1 MNNPESSR
9 GPVPSNPSLR
19 SVHEAMHKAAA
30 TARRRASRTSAAIAA
45 SERTQALLADVDE
58 QDPAFDDLLGP
69 ALQEAERALIFVAGN
84 FAHFTIPGLGDSKRF
99 QLAAGCLHLAL
110 EHGQSIVVLTQG
122 KCFGSAL
129 ALQRPLLE
137 TVSRGLWL
145 RYAATDTQ
153 VDDAGRDK
161 FPAKD
166 AILDGLDNT
175 FKRDG
180 ASFKQDGASFMAGS
194 FWKHLCSYTHGGF
207 QQIGA
212 RLTADGLMSNY
223 KLLEVMQ
230 VLRSAGMVQLAAA
243 AEFAAMADDKS
254 LALTVLEQLQAYV
267 ASANELATAKATDA

>member
-1 MNNPESSR
+1 MSNPESSP
-9 GPVPSNPSLR
+9 GLVPSNPSLR

-30 TARRRASRTSAAIAA
+30 TARRRAVRTSAAIAA

-58 QDPAFDDLLGP
+58 QDPAFDALLGP
-69 ALQEAERALIFVAGN
+69 ALQEAERALIYIAGN
-84 FAHFTIPGLGDSKRF
+84 FAHFTIPGLGDSKRI
-99 QLAAGCLHLAL
+99 QLAAGCLHLVL
-110 EHGQSIVVLTQG
+110 EHGQSIVVLTQD

-129 ALQRPLLE
+129 ALQRPLHE
-137 TVSRGLWL
+137 TFWRGLWL
-145 RYAATDTQ
+145 RYAATDSQ

-161 FPAKD
+161 FPVKG

-180 ASFKQDGASFMAGS
+180 SSYMAGS

-212 RLTADGLMSNY
+212 RLTADGLKSNY

-230 VLRSAGMVQLAAA
+230 VLRSAGMIQLATA
-243 AEFAAMADDKS
+243 AEFASMAGDEA
-254 LALTVLEQLQAYV
+254 LARTVLEQLNAYV
-267 ASANELATAKATDA
+267 APVEPPAARAETHE